1 MYGRESVNIYYYW
14 VVGELAVI
22 FLFFSFIIYKLWRA
36 AKAKEKAGKPEP
48 PETLNGKIS
57 HYTKYILR
65 ILGVGLGAFVGVVLF
80 ITIERVALSVY
91 METAP
96 TPSKVTIPPDLGF
109 DVEEVVF
116 ISEDGI
122 TLAGWLVPSQ
132 NDATI
137 ILLHSYGNNRTGMI
151 WHAEKLVDAGYGV
164 LMYDERASGE
174 STGEYRSYGWED
186 TRDVKAAIQ
195 FLNSRNPGKNIGAA
209 GCSTGADIV
218 VYSAALYPE
227 IGAIWGDGNSTVR
240 AHDLPAPKNPL
251 MALLI
256 GSNYL
261 TDWLYTIKLGI
272 EAPAPMINVLS
283 DIAPRPVV
291 FVGGGRERPV
301 VGSEAELFT
310 LRFAELAGSNAQA
323 WIIHEA
329 THCDGP
335 FVRAEEYT
343 ARMVNFFDTAFG
355 IPR

>member
-1 MYGRESVNIYYYW
+1 MNIYYYW
-14 VVGELAVI
+14 VIGELAVI
-22 FLFFSFIIYKLWRA
+22 FLFFSFIIYKLWRT
-36 AKAKEKAGKPEP
+36 AKAKEKAGKPNL

-65 ILGVGLGAFVGVVLF
+65 ILGVGLGAFVGVALF
-80 ITIERVALSVY
+80 ITIERTLLSVY

-96 TPSKVTIPPDLGF
+96 TPSEVTIPPDLGF
-109 DVEEVVF
+109 EVEEITF
-116 ISEDGI
+116 SSEDGI

-137 ILLHSYGNNRTGMI
+137 ILLHGYGGNRMGMI
-151 WHAEKLVDAGYGV
+151 WHAEKLVNAGYGV

-186 TRDVKAAIQ
+186 TRDVRAAIRFIQ
-195 FLNSRNPGKNIGAA
+195 SRKAGEKIGAA

-227 IGAIWGDGNSTVR
+227 LGAIWGDGNSTVR
-240 AHDLPAPKNPL
+240 AQDLPLPKNPI

-256 GSNYL
+256 AGNYL
-261 TDWLYTIKLGI
+261 LDWMYTVKLGI
-272 EAPAPMINVLS
+272 EAPPPMIEVLP

-335 FVRAEEYT
+335 FVRTEEYT
-343 ARMVNFFDTAFG
+343 ARMVKFFDTAFG
-355 IPR
+355 VTR